1 MANNEKLGLSRLL
14 TPARDFATDNVW
26 QGWDDYRTGSGWNP
40 TYEVWSSIQQKR
52 YEIGRAWAAI
62 VAANLGAVPKWPRN
76 RFLKF
81 SACGDAASIVQRECA
96 AETDFYREGPLDI
109 ATAVTPKSGEQDAT
123 VAEDVNLRR
132 NDWRSNKNGND

>member
-1 MANNEKLGLSRLL
+1 MANNEKLGSGRLL

-40 TYEVWSSIQQKR
+40 TYEVWPSMQQKR

-62 VAANLGAVPKWPRN
+62 VAAHIVAVPKWPRN

-81 SACGDAASIVQRECA
+81 SACGDAASIVQLEVE
-96 AETDFYREGPLDI
+96 AEADFYRR
-109 ATAVTPKSGEQDAT
+109 
-123 VAEDVNLRR
+123 VA
-132 NDWRSNKNGND
+132 